1 MRFSIPLLICFLSL
15 LSDTVF
21 AKAITRTVEYK
32 DGDVTLEGYLA
43 VPAGLKGKAPGVLV
57 VHEWTGLGPYVKKRA
72 EQLADLGY
80 VAFAPDI
87 YGKGVR
93 PSTPE
98 EAAKT
103 AGIYKGNRP
112 LLRQWIKLAL
122 EELRKQKNVDAAKVD
137 AIGYCF
143 GGTTV
148 LELARA
154 GADVNGVI
162 SFHGSLD
169 TPTPEDAKNIRAKV
183 LALHGAVDPYVP
195 AKDVAAFEDEMNK
208 GNVDWQLVKYAKAVH
223 SFTVPEAG
231 TQPEAKR
238 PNLKLIAGG
247 GRAVRDPSDA
257 PAEYRA
263 YLQNFY

>member
-1 MRFSIPLLICFLSL
+1 MRLSL
-15 LSDTVF
+15 LSLLIFSLLPQAGF
-21 AKAITRTVEYK
+21 AKALTRTIEYK
-32 DGDVTLEGYLA
+32 DGDVTLEGFLA
-43 VPAGLKGKAPGVLV
+43 VPANLKGKAPGVLV

-80 VAFAPDI
+80 VAFAADI

-93 PSTPE
+93 PATQE
-98 EAAKT
+98 EAGKT

-112 LLRQWIKLAL
+112 LLRRRIELAL
-122 EELRKQKNVDAAKVD
+122 AELRKQKNVDASKVD
-137 AIGYCF
+137 ALGYCF

-169 TPTPEDAKNIRAKV
+169 TLTPDDAKNIRAKV
-183 LALHGAVDPYVP
+183 LAFHGAEDPFVP
-195 AKDVAAFEDEMNK
+195 AKDVNAFEDEMRK

-223 SFTVPEAG
+223 SFTVPDAG
-231 TQPEAKR
+231 
-238 PNLKLIAGG
+238 N
-247 GRAVRDPSDA
+247 DPSKGQA
-257 PAEYRA
+257 YNAEADRRSWESMK
-263 YLQNFY
+263 LFLKETLGR